1 LIDWCNFA
9 VVDQEMRICISM
21 AQSSRI
27 CLTSKGST
35 IDALGGGQYRVC
47 DQSRSCTVTEGLWA
61 AYESLR
67 ELEQKRI
74 Q

>member
-1 LIDWCNFA
+1 
-9 VVDQEMRICISM
+9 M
-21 AQSSRI
+21 AHSSRI

-47 DQSRSCTVTEGLWA
+47 DQAQCFTVTEGLWA

-74 Q
+74 R

>member
-1 LIDWCNFA
+1 
-9 VVDQEMRICISM
+9 M
-21 AQSSRI
+21 AHSSRI

-47 DQSRSCTVTEGLWA
+47 DQCRSCTVTEGLWA

>member
-1 LIDWCNFA
+1 LFDWFDLA
-9 VVDQEMRICISM
+9 VLDQKLQSSTFM
-21 AQSSRI
+21 AHSSRI
-27 CLTSKGST
+27 CLTSRGST

-67 ELEQKRI
+67 ELEQKRT

>member
-1 LIDWCNFA
+1 
-9 VVDQEMRICISM
+9 M
-21 AQSSRI
+21 AQSNRI

-47 DQSRSCTVTEGLWA
+47 DQSHSCTVKEGLWA

>member
-1 LIDWCNFA
+1 
-9 VVDQEMRICISM
+9 M
-21 AQSSRI
+21 AHSSRI

-47 DQSRSCTVTEGLWA
+47 DQGRSCTVTEGLWA

-67 ELEQKRI
+67 ELEQKRFH
-74 Q
+74 